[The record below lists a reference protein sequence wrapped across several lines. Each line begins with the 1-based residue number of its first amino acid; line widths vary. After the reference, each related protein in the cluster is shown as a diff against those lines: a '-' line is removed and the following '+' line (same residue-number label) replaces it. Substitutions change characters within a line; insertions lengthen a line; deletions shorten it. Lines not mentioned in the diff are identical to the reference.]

1 MNADLS
7 TSYLGLNLQNPVVM
21 SASPLTAE
29 IHRLEQ
35 FAEAGVAAAVL
46 PSLFAEH
53 ILERQLRVAGT
64 AGQSDL
70 HRSLHHAGSFA
81 AGPDAYLRQLELAKQ
96 CLSIPII
103 ASVNGVF
110 SKEWVRFVRLI
121 KDAGA
126 DALELNIYFV
136 PTDASLSGEDVE
148 SRYVEIVSA
157 IRNELAIP
165 LAVKLGPYFSSLPH
179 FARRL
184 VDAGANGLVLFNRY
198 VHPEIDS
205 NSLEARP
212 RLELSTSSE
221 LRLPLQWVGI
231 LRDQVSC
238 SLAVTGGVHT
248 VEDLVR
254 SLLAG
259 AHVVTL
265 ASALIQHG
273 PAIVPLLLEGLAD
286 WIAVRRFRGVSE
298 IRGIANF
305 RRGPH
310 EPEDVRADYAEQL
323 AAFASCEQYRSLRT

>member
-7 TSYLGLNLQNPVVM
+7 TSYLGLDLQNPVVM

-35 FAEAGVAAAVL
+35 FAEAGVSAAVL

-53 ILERQLRVAGT
+53 ILDRQLPDAGAT
-64 AGQSDL
+64 GQSGLD
-70 HRSLHHAGSFA
+70 RSLHHAGSFA
-81 AGPDAYLRQLELAKQ
+81 AGPDAYLRQLQLAKQ
-96 CLSIPII
+96 CLSIPIV

-121 KDAGA
+121 QDAGA

-184 VDAGANGLVLFNRY
+184 IDAGANGLVLFNRY
-198 VHPEIDS
+198 VHPEIDL

-221 LRLPLQWVGI
+221 LRLPLRWVGI

-254 SLLAG
+254 SILAG

-265 ASALIQHG
+265 ASVLIQHG

-286 WIAVRRFRGVSE
+286 WIAARRFRGVSE

-310 EPEDVRADYAEQL
+310 GPEDVRADYAEQL